1 MSILYPQVFILLFAL
16 LWIVKQGSK
25 KSKILYL
32 SLALL
37 ILALSRPVLPQ
48 VKQDAAL
55 EGKEF
60 IIALD
65 VSYSMHAKDVTPNR
79 LAKAKEIIRQ
89 ILKSNP
95 NDRFTLFA
103 FTTNPLILCPSTSDH
118 QLLILALNSL
128 KVDNILTHGTSLQKL
143 FDHIHAMAL
152 PEKNLIL
159 LSDGGEEK
167 TANTYDINLISI
179 AMASK
184 KGSTLQD
191 PYNRQVKDKKGHL
204 IISRQNPLLKEISN
218 KYFYHDSMD
227 FSLAFVKQATLS
239 QKENLS
245 YYELFWIPLLV
256 ALTLFLFFFIK
267 IPKKVLALLPF
278 LALHTEAGLLD
289 WYYIEKANNN
299 YHDKAYK
306 EAVEHYEKVEHKTIQ
321 SQMNIANAYY
331 QAGAYTKAKTVYKTL
346 KSTNPRLKKRILFKL
361 GNCAAKLEDYE
372 SAKGYYLESLAFGKD
387 EDILYNLK
395 QIAGKKR
402 EDKAPTKSGNEKE
415 KVKSSKSEGASKN
428 AKKGDNAS
436 DSSTLSQP
444 LGFKAYELINKG
456 YIDEK
461 KPW

>member
-1 MSILYPQVFILLFAL
+1 MSILYPQVFILFLALF
-16 LWIVKQGSK
+16 WIMKQGTHRA
-25 KSKILYL
+25 KILYI

-37 ILALSRPVLPQ
+37 ILALSRPVLTE
-48 VKQDAAL
+48 VKQHATLA
-55 EGKEF
+55 GKEF

-65 VSYSMHAKDVTPNR
+65 VSYSMRAKDVAPNR
-79 LAKAKEIIRQ
+79 LERAKEIIRQ

-118 QLLILALNSL
+118 QLLISALNAL

-143 FDHIHAMAL
+143 FDHIHAMKL

-159 LSDGGEEK
+159 LSDGGEESK
-167 TANTYDINLISI
+167 ANTYDIHLISI
-179 AMASK
+179 AMASE
-184 KGSTLQD
+184 KGSTLKD
-191 PYNRQVKDKKGHL
+191 SYNKQLKDKNGHL
-204 IISRQNPLLKEISN
+204 IISRQNPLLKKIST

-227 FSLAFVKQATLS
+227 FSLDFVTQSTLS

-245 YYELFWIPLLV
+245 YYELFWLPLLV
-256 ALTLFLFFFIK
+256 ALILFFFYFIK
-267 IPKKVLALLPF
+267 IPKKIVALLPF
-278 LALHTEAGLLD
+278 LALHAEAGLLD
-289 WYYIEKANNN
+289 WYYIEKANSS

-306 EAVEHYEKVEHKTIQ
+306 EAVQSYEKVQHKTMQ

-331 QAGAYTKAKTVYKTL
+331 QGGAYTKAKSIYNSL
-346 KSTNPRLKKRILFKL
+346 KSSNPRLKKRILFKL

-372 SAKGYYLESLAFGKD
+372 SARGYYEESLAFGKD
-387 EDILYNLK
+387 EDILYNLTL
-395 QIAGKKR
+395 IEGKKR
-402 EDKAPTKSGNEKE
+402 DDKAPQKSGKEKE
-415 KVKSSKSEGASKN
+415 KVKSTQSEGSAKN

-436 DSSTLSQP
+436 DSSTLSHP

-456 YIDEK
+456 YINEK